1 MLSRCLRP
9 VRAVPRARAAA
20 PLSSSSKAAVAA
32 LASASTAGSVR
43 KTALAAARATAVH
56 GAKRFASSE
65 SQDGSIEVS

>member
-1 MLSRCLRP
+1 M
-9 VRAVPRARAAA
+9 
-20 PLSSSSKAAVAA
+20 AAVAA

-43 KTALAAARATAVH
+43 KTALAAARATALH